1 MNTPEHIKQL
11 EMILSNDAYR
21 YLYLISLISA
31 DTLVTKEACEGS
43 LNVFNLIK
51 ENMHIMNLTDE
62 VKSELYEFVEKG
74 IEIVNKTSENF
85 K

>member
-11 EMILSNDAYR
+11 EMVLSNDAYR

-31 DTLVTKEACEGS
+31 DTLITKEACEGS
-43 LNVFNLIK
+43 LNIFNLIK

-74 IEIVNKTSENF
+74 IEIVNNELKRF
-85 K
+85 